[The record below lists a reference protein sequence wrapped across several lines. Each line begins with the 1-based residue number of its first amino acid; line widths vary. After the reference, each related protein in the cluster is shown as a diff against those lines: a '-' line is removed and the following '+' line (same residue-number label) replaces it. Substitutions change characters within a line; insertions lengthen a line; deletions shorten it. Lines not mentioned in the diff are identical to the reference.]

1 MSLHWT
7 SLHCDSA
14 EQYLAL
20 CGRVSI
26 VAFAHQQPGG
36 GDTPGVAV
44 APVALA
50 GAIIPGVARFIV
62 VLSAQADVFGVGATV
77 IVGSRLV
84 ATSCVIS
91 GWIVPGGGLVEI
103 SGVESGKAAPLV
115 GGPPGVELQ
124 TMVGELPT
132 ADTGDMIPVVLTTM
146 DVGMVPNG
154 VDDIVVVDGVFVGAP
169 LVTDAETTLGA
180 VDGVGTVIEGRGRAG
195 IAGGGAAGIVVP
207 GI

>member
-1 MSLHWT
+1 M
-7 SLHCDSA
+7 
-14 EQYLAL
+14 
-20 CGRVSI
+20 
-26 VAFAHQQPGG
+26 AFAHQQPGG

-91 GWIVPGGGLVEI
+91 GWIVPGGGFVEI

-124 TMVGELPT
+124 TMVDELPT
-132 ADTGDMIPVVLTTM
+132 GDTGDMIPVVLACRP
-146 DVGMVPNG
+146 VPASPQSLPWRRR
-154 VDDIVVVDGVFVGAP
+154 VCRV
-169 LVTDAETTLGA
+169 
-180 VDGVGTVIEGRGRAG
+180 
-195 IAGGGAAGIVVP
+195 
-207 GI
+207 

>member
-20 CGRVSI
+20 CGRVCI

-62 VLSAQADVFGVGATV
+62 VLSAQADVFGVGTTV

-84 ATSCVIS
+84 ATSCVIQHFLMPNS
-91 GWIVPGGGLVEI
+91 RKSRPLI
-103 SGVESGKAAPLV
+103 SP
-115 GGPPGVELQ
+115 
-124 TMVGELPT
+124 
-132 ADTGDMIPVVLTTM
+132 
-146 DVGMVPNG
+146 
-154 VDDIVVVDGVFVGAP
+154 
-169 LVTDAETTLGA
+169 
-180 VDGVGTVIEGRGRAG
+180 RH
-195 IAGGGAAGIVVP
+195 
-207 GI
+207 

>member
-20 CGRVSI
+20 CGPVSI

-50 GAIIPGVARFIV
+50 GAIIPGVARLIV

-91 GWIVPGGGLVEI
+91 GWIVPGGRLVEI
-103 SGVESGKAAPLV
+103 SGVESGKAAPL
-115 GGPPGVELQ
+115 P
-124 TMVGELPT
+124 
-132 ADTGDMIPVVLTTM
+132 
-146 DVGMVPNG
+146 
-154 VDDIVVVDGVFVGAP
+154 F
-169 LVTDAETTLGA
+169 LGA
-180 VDGVGTVIEGRGRAG
+180 DRWDHRYRVGCGGR
-195 IAGGGAAGIVVP
+195 P
-207 GI
+207 LD

>member
-20 CGRVSI
+20 CGPVSI

-36 GDTPGVAV
+36 GDTSGVAV

-50 GAIIPGVARFIV
+50 GAIIPGVARLIV

-91 GWIVPGGGLVEI
+91 GWIVPGVGAGGRLVEI
-103 SGVESGKAAPLV
+103 SGVESGKAAPL
-115 GGPPGVELQ
+115 P
-124 TMVGELPT
+124 
-132 ADTGDMIPVVLTTM
+132 
-146 DVGMVPNG
+146 
-154 VDDIVVVDGVFVGAP
+154 F
-169 LVTDAETTLGA
+169 LGA
-180 VDGVGTVIEGRGRAG
+180 DRWDHRYRVGCGGR
-195 IAGGGAAGIVVP
+195 P
-207 GI
+207 LD